1 MAKAM
6 NTYFYHV
13 LLPEGTTRRGVVRL
27 AVDRDFSARLWLER
41 HYEGVVLAL
50 HRLPP
55 WLANLQDIVLRP
67 FRPTVRR
74 EDLAG
79 FLRDLALMT
88 GAGVPML
95 EALRALEA
103 EGDLGDQPRL
113 SGLARRLLDDLNAG
127 SSVSDAFGRHPDV
140 FPESVRN
147 LVAIGD
153 KTGNMDRM
161 LLESAQHIERLM
173 QIRRDMRTALI
184 YPSFVFATLLAV
196 ALFWIYNV
204 VPNMA
209 QLFRQLNAKL
219 PPITIALVNF
229 ADWVNHNAL
238 LGLALIIIGVIA
250 FWLAWIRIPGTKEFM
265 HRLGHR
271 LPVSRVLMRSAGLA
285 HITEHLA
292 LLIRAGIDIVSSLD
306 ILGRATSDTV
316 YKKRIFALRDRVA
329 RGDRIGMAMRQI
341 GGFPAMVTR
350 MISVG
355 EESGTLDA
363 QLEHLATEYRLRLNT
378 LVASLGEV
386 IKPVV
391 ILFAGGMFLF
401 LIVAL
406 LLPVYDLVRQTVE
419 VSMHGG

>member
-1 MAKAM
+1 MARLM

-13 LLPEGTTRRGVVRL
+13 LLPEGVSRRGLVRL

-41 HYEGVVLAL
+41 HHDGVVLAL
-50 HRLPP
+50 HRLPH
-55 WLANLQDIVLRP
+55 WLANLQDILLRF
-67 FRPTVRR
+67 FRPAVRR

-88 GAGVPML
+88 GAGVPVF
-95 EALRALEA
+95 EALHALES
-103 EGDLGDQPRL
+103 EGDLGDQPGLR
-113 SGLARRLLDDLNAG
+113 SLARRLLDDLNAG
-127 SSVSDAFGRHPDV
+127 SSVSDTFARHPDI
-140 FPESVRN
+140 FPETVRN

-161 LLESAQHIERLM
+161 LLESAKHIERIM
-173 QIRRDMRTALI
+173 QIRRDIRTALI
-184 YPSFVFATLLAV
+184 YPSFVFATLIAV
-196 ALFWIYNV
+196 AMFWIYHV

-219 PPITIALVNF
+219 PPLTTGLVAF
-229 ADWVNHNAL
+229 ADWVNHHAGM
-238 LGLALIIIGVIA
+238 GLAILLICAIA
-250 FWLAWIRIPGTKEFM
+250 FWLAWRHIPGMRELM

-271 LPVSRVLMRSAGLA
+271 LPTVRVLMRSAGLA

-292 LLIRAGIDIVSSLD
+292 LLIRAGIDVVGSLD
-306 ILGRATSDTV
+306 ILARATSDTV
-316 YKKRIFALRDRVA
+316 YRKRIFALRDRVA
-329 RGDRIGMAMRQI
+329 RGDRIGAAMRQT

-363 QLEHLATEYRLRLNT
+363 QLEHLANEYRMRLNT
-378 LVASLGEV
+378 LVASLGEI
-386 IKPVV
+386 IKPLV
-391 ILFAGGMFLF
+391 ILLAGGMFLF
-401 LIVAL
+401 LVVAL
-406 LLPVYDLVRQTVE
+406 LLPVYDLVRQTIE